1 MKILFIENRQK
12 TWFWGLIAQRLE
24 QFGHQ
29 VAWLVQNP
37 LFSPGG
43 RHVYRIHFPRE
54 SELVPTVDP
63 WFQDISASDRNIH
76 YFAGN
81 TAHYEYYRR
90 KIAEV
95 LSDWAPDL
103 VVGEATLFH
112 ELIAARLCRD
122 RGIRYVHPVVAR
134 YPAGRFFLCDYDT
147 QEVHCGSGD
156 EMAEEDASALAES
169 ISTRSIVPF
178 YMNMGGRLIR
188 AKKALR
194 QRFEQAKV
202 LAGWYMGERYNT
214 PSPQEKLALGARLK
228 ANLASWD
235 RLAALPQR
243 GAKVILY
250 PLQLQPEAN
259 IDVWGRTYRDQVGLI
274 RRISEL
280 AGEGV
285 VVAVKINPKAKYE
298 VCENLL
304 KLSSPAITLLPKDT
318 RMEDALNRCNGAIT
332 VSGTIGL
339 EAVFGAGR
347 CFSLAHPI
355 INSQFPEFAV
365 ASLKDAVDRILSS
378 EDGGR
383 GNAKLGANLIS
394 SVYRQSFPGMISDL
408 YSYPEAL
415 AGRNLDLVAAALH
428 QACLG
433 GQAMLT
439 AMQQDSSEGQRNAL

>member
-12 TWFWGLIAQRLE
+12 TWFWELIAERLE

-43 RHVYRIHFPRE
+43 RNVYRIHFPSE
-54 SELVPTVDP
+54 SELVATADP
-63 WFQDISASDRNIH
+63 WFQPISASDRNTN

-81 TAHYEYYRR
+81 TTHYEYYRR

-103 VVGEATLFH
+103 VIGEVALFH
-112 ELIAARLCRD
+112 ELITAHLCRD
-122 RGIRYVHPVVAR
+122 RGIRYVHPVAAR
-134 YPAGRFFLCDYDT
+134 YPAGRFFICDYDT

-156 EMAEEDASALAES
+156 EMTAEDASALAEL

-178 YMNMGGRLIR
+178 YMNMGGRLTR

-194 QRFEQAKV
+194 LRLEQAKV
-202 LAGWYMGERYNT
+202 LAGWCMGERYNT
-214 PSPQEKLALGARLK
+214 PSPQGKLALGAKVK

-235 RLAALPQR
+235 RLAALPPR

-259 IDVWGRTYRDQVGLI
+259 IDVWGRPYRDQVGLI

-280 AGEGV
+280 AGDGV
-285 VVAVKINPKAKYE
+285 VVAIKVNPKAKYE
-298 VCENLL
+298 VCEELL
-304 KLSSPAITLLPKDT
+304 KLSSPAITLLPKNT
-318 RMEDALNRCNGAIT
+318 SMEDALNRCSGAIT

-339 EAVFGAGR
+339 EAVFGAAR

-365 ASLKDAVDRILSS
+365 ASLNDAIDRILRS
-378 EDGGR
+378 EEGGR

-394 SVYRQSFPGMISDL
+394 SMYRQSFPGMISDPV
-408 YSYPEAL
+408 SYPEAI
-415 AGRNLDLVAAALH
+415 ARQNLDLVAAALQ

-433 GQAMLT
+433 GRTMLT
-439 AMQQDSSEGQRNAL
+439 AMQQDSSGGQENAL